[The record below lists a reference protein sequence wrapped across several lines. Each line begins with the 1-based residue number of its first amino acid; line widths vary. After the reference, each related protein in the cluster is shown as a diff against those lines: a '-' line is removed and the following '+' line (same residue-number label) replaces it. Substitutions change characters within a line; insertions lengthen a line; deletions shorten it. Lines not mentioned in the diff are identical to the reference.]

1 METPSRYLSSSIAGQ
16 KNRIDRGWLEVT
28 DNMDELL
35 DRLATEYIQKKNAK
49 TKSDTPP
56 PESNASI
63 DKFLTELKTEV
74 PGRERKPST
83 PESVKVNSG
92 DRDKLI
98 AEIDREYQKQ
108 ARLREEK
115 LAAIQRQ
122 REASIAEQKRR
133 EQELIAA
140 QKLEEQR
147 EQRRKAALQ
156 QHAQQWL
163 KNLNPNSE
171 EGRWFEEFS
180 YSYDSKLAAA
190 IDYLEAMRE
199 TGL

>member
-1 METPSRYLSSSIAGQ
+1 
-16 KNRIDRGWLEVT
+16 
-28 DNMDELL
+28 MDELL
-35 DRLATEYIQKKNAK
+35 DRLAAEYVRKKEAK
-49 TKSDTPP
+49 TKSNTPP
-56 PESNASI
+56 PPGRKSPKPSESNAPM
-63 DKFLTELKTEV
+63 DNLLAELKTELETDRSRAEAGTPARV
-74 PGRERKPST
+74 KPNYS
-83 PESVKVNSG
+83 
-92 DRDKLI
+92 DRNRLI
-98 AEIDREYQKQ
+98 AEIERDYQQQ
-108 ARLREEK
+108 AHLREEK

-122 REASIAEQKRR
+122 QEALLAEQKRR

-156 QHAQQWL
+156 QQAQQWL

-199 TGL
+199 TGF

>member
-1 METPSRYLSSSIAGQ
+1 
-16 KNRIDRGWLEVT
+16 
-28 DNMDELL
+28 MDELL
-35 DRLATEYIQKKNAK
+35 NQLAAEYVQKKNAK
-49 TKSDTPP
+49 TKSNTPP
-56 PESNASI
+56 PPEKIAPI
-63 DKFLTELKTEV
+63 DKLLTELKTEV
-74 PGRERKPST
+74 PEREKKAST
-83 PESVKVNSG
+83 PEPVKANSG
-92 DRDKLI
+92 DRDQLI
-98 AEIDREYQKQ
+98 AEIEREYQKQ

-122 REASIAEQKRR
+122 QEALIAEQKRR
-133 EQELIAA
+133 EHELIAE

-180 YSYDSKLAAA
+180 YSYESKLTAA